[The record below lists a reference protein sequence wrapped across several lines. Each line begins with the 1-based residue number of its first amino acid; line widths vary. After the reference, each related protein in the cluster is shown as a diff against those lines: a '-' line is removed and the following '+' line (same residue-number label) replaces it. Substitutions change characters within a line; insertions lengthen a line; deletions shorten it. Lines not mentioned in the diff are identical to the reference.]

1 MTKKS
6 KLLVSLL
13 IVGLVMPSEL
23 AEAISIGQICQKLGT
38 RSTVQLKTV
47 AALKVETLIKVDS
60 PLHKSGCV
68 ALPKITGTGFT
79 VTVILCGVPVQPF
92 KHGVTSYTTVP

>member
-1 MTKKS
+1 MPVVVNGCAIFIDNPE
-6 KLLVSLL
+6 LV
-13 IVGLVMPSEL
+13 PAL
-23 AEAISIGQICQKLGT
+23 APETPTG
-38 RSTVQLKTV
+38 STVQLKTV

-79 VTVILCGVPVQPF
+79 VTVIL
-92 KHGVTSYTTVP
+92 